1 MQHGNRI
8 MTFDVS
14 LERPSFSQT
23 LLQVVNTMTYNMQV
37 NTTYLNKVPMLFM
50 QYHFVLIT

>member
-1 MQHGNRI
+1 MQNGNRI

-23 LLQVVNTMTYNMQV
+23 LLLVVNTMTYNMQV